1 LVISKP
7 QPNTLISFSLF
18 LIITIVVFTMNVI
31 SIINKTSAWY
41 NYVIAALLLPIGLFV
56 LYKIF
61 IRYKII
67 RAGNNSIDI
76 SYPVLRQVEKY
87 SLQSIVAWRENI
99 IKTGKNSVYK
109 QLEILMD
116 NKKRISIGHKEHT
129 EYVRLVQYLQQKVPK
144 KKTAGA

>member
-1 LVISKP
+1 
-7 QPNTLISFSLF
+7 
-18 LIITIVVFTMNVI
+18 MNVI

-76 SYPVLRQVEKY
+76 SYPVLKQVEKY

-116 NKKRISIGHKEHT
+116 DKKRISVGHKEHT

>member
-1 LVISKP
+1 MVVSKP
-7 QPNTLISFSLF
+7 QLNTLISFSLF

-31 SIINKTSAWY
+31 SIINKYAVWY
-41 NYVIAALLLPIGLFV
+41 NYVIAAALLPIGLFV

-61 IRYKII
+61 IRYKVI

-76 SYPVLRQVEKY
+76 SYPVLMQTEKY
-87 SLQSIVAWRENI
+87 PLQSIVAWRENI

-129 EYVRLVQYLQQKVPK
+129 EYVRLVQYLQQKIPK

>member
-1 LVISKP
+1 MVVSKP
-7 QPNTLISFSLF
+7 QLNTLISFSLF
-18 LIITIVVFTMNVI
+18 LVITAVVFAMNVV
-31 SIINKTSAWY
+31 SIMNDTAVWY
-41 NYVIAALLLPIGLFV
+41 NYVIATALLPIGLFV
-56 LYKIF
+56 LFKIF

-76 SYPVLRQVEKY
+76 SYPVLMQTEKY
-87 SLQSIVAWRENI
+87 PLQSIVAWRENI

-129 EYVRLVQYLQQKVPK
+129 EYARLVQYLQQKIPK
-144 KKTAGA
+144 KKTAAA

>member
-1 LVISKP
+1 
-7 QPNTLISFSLF
+7 
-18 LIITIVVFTMNVI
+18 MND
-31 SIINKTSAWY
+31 TAAWY

-56 LYKIF
+56 LYKMF

-76 SYPVLRQVEKY
+76 SYPVLRQTEKY
-87 SLQSIVAWRENI
+87 PLQSIVAWRENV

-129 EYVRLVQYLQQKVPK
+129 EYVRLVQYLQHKIPK

>member
-1 LVISKP
+1 MVVSKP
-7 QPNTLISFSLF
+7 QLNTLISFSLF
-18 LIITIVVFTMNVI
+18 LVITAVVFAMNVV
-31 SIINKTSAWY
+31 SIMNDTAAWY
-41 NYVIAALLLPIGLFV
+41 NYVIATALLPIGLFV
-56 LYKIF
+56 LFKIF

-76 SYPVLRQVEKY
+76 SYPVLMQTEKY
-87 SLQSIVAWRENI
+87 PLQSIVAWRENI

-129 EYVRLVQYLQQKVPK
+129 EYDRLVQYLQQKIPK
-144 KKTAGA
+144 KKTAAA

>member
-1 LVISKP
+1 MVISKP
-7 QPNTLISFSLF
+7 QPNTIISFLLF
-18 LIITIVVFTMNVI
+18 LMITVVVFTMNVI

-41 NYVIAALLLPIGLFV
+41 NYVVAALLLPIGLFV

-61 IRYKII
+61 IRYKVI

-76 SYPVLRQVEKY
+76 SYPVLGQIEKY

-129 EYVRLVQYLQQKVPK
+129 EYARLVQYLQQKVPK

>member
-18 LIITIVVFTMNVI
+18 LMITVVVFAMNVI

-41 NYVIAALLLPIGLFV
+41 NYAIAALLLPIGLFV

-61 IRYKII
+61 IRYKVI

-76 SYPVLRQVEKY
+76 SYPVLRQMDKY

-129 EYVRLVQYLQQKVPK
+129 EYARLVQYLQQKVPK

>member
-1 LVISKP
+1 M
-7 QPNTLISFSLF
+7 
-18 LIITIVVFTMNVI
+18 FTMNVN
-31 SIINKTSAWY
+31 SIANKTSAWY
-41 NYVIAALLLPIGLFV
+41 NYLIAALLLPIGLFV

-61 IRYKII
+61 IRYKVI

-76 SYPVLRQVEKY
+76 SYPVLRQIEKY

>member
-1 LVISKP
+1 MVVSKP
-7 QPNTLISFSLF
+7 QLNTLISFSLF
-18 LIITIVVFTMNVI
+18 LIITIVVFTMNVV
-31 SIINKTSAWY
+31 SIMNKSSAWY
-41 NYVIAALLLPIGLFV
+41 NYAIAAALLPIGLFV

-61 IRYKII
+61 IRYKVI

-76 SYPVLRQVEKY
+76 SYPVLMQTEKY
-87 SLQSIVAWRENI
+87 PLQSIVAWRENI

-129 EYVRLVQYLQQKVPK
+129 EYVRLVQYLQQKIPK

>member
-1 LVISKP
+1 
-7 QPNTLISFSLF
+7 
-18 LIITIVVFTMNVI
+18 MNVI

>member
-1 LVISKP
+1 
-7 QPNTLISFSLF
+7 
-18 LIITIVVFTMNVI
+18 MNII
-31 SIINKTSAWY
+31 SIMNDTAAWY

-56 LYKIF
+56 LYKMF

-76 SYPVLRQVEKY
+76 SYPVLRQTEKY
-87 SLQSIVAWRENI
+87 PLQSIVAWRENV

-129 EYVRLVQYLQQKVPK
+129 EYVRLVQYLQHKIPK

>member
-1 LVISKP
+1 MVISKP
-7 QPNTLISFSLF
+7 QSNTLVSFGLF
-18 LIITIVVFTMNVI
+18 LIITVVVFVLNII
-31 SIINKTSAWY
+31 SITNNISAWY
-41 NYVIAALLLPIGLFV
+41 NYVIAAALLPIGLFV

-76 SYPVLRQVEKY
+76 SYPVLRQTEKY
-87 SLQSIVAWRENI
+87 PLQAIVAWRENI

-109 QLEILMD
+109 QLEILLD

-129 EYVRLVQYLQQKVPK
+129 EYVRLVQYLQHKIPK

>member
-7 QPNTLISFSLF
+7 QPNTIISFLLF
-18 LIITIVVFTMNVI
+18 LMITVVVFTMNVI

-41 NYVIAALLLPIGLFV
+41 NYVVAALLLPIGLFV

-61 IRYKII
+61 IRYKVI

-76 SYPVLRQVEKY
+76 SYPVLGQIEKY

-129 EYVRLVQYLQQKVPK
+129 EYARLVQYLQQKVPK